1 MPETV
6 LLVDDNEINREKLEE
21 TLKLHS
27 FRTICVDAPT
37 DVASLLGQVEI
48 DLVIVNNFTK
58 QVASLIRYIRNNENY
73 THIPLLVVSENDS
86 LEQKINGFE
95 SGIDDYITQ
104 PFVETLL
111 IAKIKVMLKF
121 GHMEKKM
128 RVYTSDLE
136 RKVVERSRKIIRTRS
151 EAKQVSVINE
161 IMNIISSDINISGVV
176 RAVSHE
182 IGKLIHFSRISIV
195 LKQSY
200 EEKLTLFIQDKNNPD
215 KIITRSLYLSA
226 INGPGKVFFTH
237 KTLIQSDIWLDTDS
251 KLEFEQVL
259 SSDTRSAVI
268 FPLISKGKLIGTL
281 NIGDRMPK
289 FYKKTDIKILERI
302 INQIAVAIE
311 NARLYSEVKELS
323 RQLQITVDQR
333 NEEIEKKYYQL
344 SLLNKVS
351 HAMQG
356 TLDLDSLLN
365 LILTYVTAGGAIS
378 FNRAI
383 LLRVNYEKG
392 YIEGVMGV
400 GPSSWEE
407 AWQIWDKLYKE
418 NWKIDDF
425 LEHYDK
431 SPSRI
436 SQLSKVAKDMRIPL
450 SEKSDFLVMSVM
462 EKRSF
467 LISGASS
474 DKRVN
479 RFIKERLKAED
490 FVITPLLARDKVI
503 GIIIADNLFSGKTID
518 KDSRQLLN
526 IFANQAGLAF
536 ERASAYEK
544 LTFKIKELKN
554 AYEAL
559 KEAQSKLLRSERLAM
574 IGKMAAHVAHEIR
587 NPLTTIGGFAH
598 VMFKF
603 PHDPQK
609 IKRNSQIIREEV
621 YRLENILQSV
631 LDFTKPASP
640 IFELGDVNS
649 VIESTLILLQKD
661 VKHNKITLEKNLTH
675 NLPKI
680 LLDSEQIKQS
690 LINIYKN
697 AVYSIVKSIKKGTN
711 ENTLS
716 IQTKIKK
723 DYIKIKIEDTGD
735 GMPPH
740 VMENLFN
747 PFFTTKEGGSGLG
760 LAVTHKIIEDH
771 GGFIDVKSQL
781 GEGSEFIVY
790 LPLRTELHKTKKGGV
805 NE

>member
-27 FRTICVDAPT
+27 FRTVCVNTPT
-37 DVASLLGQVEI
+37 DVTSLLGQVEI

-73 THIPLLVVSENDS
+73 THIPVLVVSENDS
-86 LEQKINGFE
+86 LEQKISGFE

-104 PFVETLL
+104 PFVDALL
-111 IAKIKVMLKF
+111 IAKIKAILKF
-121 GHMEKKM
+121 SRMEKKM
-128 RVYTSDLE
+128 RAHTSDLE
-136 RKVVERSRKIIRTRS
+136 RKVIERGRKIIRTRS

-200 EEKLTLFIQDKNNPD
+200 EEKLTLFIQEKNNPD

-226 INGPGKVFFTH
+226 TNGPGKVFFTH
-237 KTLIQSDIWLDTDS
+237 KTLIQPDIWLETNS

-268 FPLISKGKLIGTL
+268 FPLISKGNLIGTL

-289 FYKKTDIKILERI
+289 FYKKTDVKILEKI

-333 NEEIEKKYYQL
+333 NEEIEKKYCQL

-356 TLDLDSLLN
+356 TLDLNNLLN

-383 LLRVNYEKG
+383 LLSVNYEKG

-425 LEHYDK
+425 LEHYDN

-436 SQLSKVAKDMRIPL
+436 SQLSKIAKEIKIPL

-479 RFIKERLKAED
+479 QFIKDKLKAED

-503 GIIIADNLFSGKTID
+503 GIIIADNLFSGKVID
-518 KDSRQLLN
+518 EDSRQLLN

-536 ERASAYEK
+536 ERANAYEK
-544 LTFKIKELKN
+544 LTLKIQELKD

-559 KEAQSKLLRSERLAM
+559 KETQSKLLRSERLAM

-649 VIESTLILLQKD
+649 VIENTLILLQKD
-661 VKHNKITLEKNLTH
+661 VKNNKITLKKNLGH

-697 AVYSIVKSIKKGTN
+697 AVYSIVKSIKKGTD

-790 LPLRTELHKTKKGGV
+790 LPLRTELHKIKKEG
-805 NE
+805 